1 MFNLK
6 EFQNDLVLEP
16 IVDKLNKFL
25 SKNKTQKVIKVIEEL
40 EILLDQ
46 SEHAVPTTYILSILA
61 EHDTALITE
70 RIIQKVETFL
80 YSDDT
85 KLRVNSLIVI
95 GFALLANQ
103 SLVKKYFNKFAEFL
117 TDQLDD
123 MRDNV
128 HFFLLELVKKN
139 PNLINSIKDNI
150 LKSLSVEQIKENL
163 LSLFNL
169 LGYCKDLGFNQL
181 YNLRDIS
188 KSLVSSYYDV
198 KPKIVADLLKVISQ
212 FFPDLKENNLEIVRI
227 DDLLDLLDKQFLMKK
242 YNFSKIS
249 RNSNLSLKDYI
260 KKIKNSEL
268 KDKKFFFYTKTKTNL
283 IFVYELERDK
293 LIDFF
298 EEDLK
303 ISKEKIQE
311 IFSQIIQDESEL
323 KVFIQTLINL
333 KIIKGYYSNLGLFYS
348 YNYIK
353 SRLVDD
359 LIQKGIINI
368 KKYNYLP
375 PPFIDGIIKDIR
387 LSQKD
392 KLLLGKNKNTYYSL
406 KKIQKQINREAAKN
420 SVIDLRSYRERLID
434 IDFINLIKNLPKGYL
449 SNYHKGTQWL
459 TNLGTLKI
467 SNEIQSSKI
476 FGFFDIIKNSKKINI
491 GQILL
496 IDVFD
501 HTVDQRSGIWD
512 KRKEVFYYSKYL
524 TEKIEEISS
533 ISDEGEKSNQIDLL
547 ARELN
552 IDKNLIVTKIDENLQ
567 LIGEEIKK
575 KDQIKASEYLE
586 KTGMDLETFI
596 KYIDELGITYFKK
609 DDLLIFNPVKI
620 EEAKKDIKY
629 LLLDK
634 SKSEDYLVLGNL
646 NIRSNLIENLTKDL
660 LKDGKL
666 KGLFYEHE
674 GQIQFFTERGIRNLM
689 LENSSIFSFSDLFYG
704 KDLNQD
710 EIELLRVIF
719 DDLIKNRKLKGTFDE
734 ETLTFSSDEVLF
746 AKDYNTVLFEFE
758 KNVNNYIQIFE
769 SEFEKIKKILTKKE
783 ETIFPQE
790 IKLIQEIIDKI
801 NERYVKWRSG
811 LDAFVRTVNKK
822 FLEDQGISVKKY
834 KEIFSTEEKKEL
846 KSFEEDPEVY
856 EQLNNFESWVKLF
869 NRLEVKYPNII
880 FYQKRLINNPE
891 NKDSKNKLLEL
902 MSELYLNSS

>member
-16 IVDKLNKFL
+16 IINKLNKFL
-25 SKNKTQKVIKVIEEL
+25 SKNKSPKVIKVIEEL
-40 EILLDQ
+40 ESLLDQ
-46 SEHAVPTTYILSILA
+46 SEYAVPVTYILSILA
-61 EHDTALITE
+61 EHETDLITE

-80 YSDDT
+80 DFDDA
-85 KLRVNSLIVI
+85 KLRVNSLIII

-103 SLVKKYFNKFAEFL
+103 GLVKKYFNKFAEYL
-117 TDQLDD
+117 TDQSND

-139 PNLINSIKDNI
+139 PNLVNSIKDNI
-150 LKSLSVEQIKENL
+150 LESLSMEQIKENL

-181 YNLRDIS
+181 YHLRDIS
-188 KSLVSSYYDV
+188 KSLILSYYDDV
-198 KPKIVADLLKVISQ
+198 KSEIVVNLLKVISR
-212 FFPDLKENNLEIVRI
+212 FFPDLKGDNLETLKI
-227 DDLLDLLDKQFLMKK
+227 DDLLDLLNKQFLMKK
-242 YNFSKIS
+242 YNFTKRSS
-249 RNSNLSLKDYI
+249 NSIITLKDYI
-260 KKIKNSEL
+260 RKIKKSDLEEKKI
-268 KDKKFFFYTKTKTNL
+268 FFYTKTKENF

-303 ISKEKIQE
+303 ISNERIQKT
-311 IFSQIIQDESEL
+311 FSPIIQDEPEL
-323 KVFIQTLINL
+323 KVFIQTLVNL

-353 SRLVDD
+353 SRLVND
-359 LIQKGIINI
+359 LIQKGIITI
-368 KKYNYLP
+368 KKYNYLLP
-375 PPFIDGIIKDIR
+375 QLIEGIIKDIR
-387 LSQKD
+387 HSQKD
-392 KLLLGKNKNTYYSL
+392 KLLLGKGKNTYYSL

-420 SVIDLRSYRERLID
+420 SVIDLKSYRERLID
-434 IDFINLIKNLPKGYL
+434 EDFINLIKNLPKDYL

-467 SNEIQSSKI
+467 SSEIQSSKI

-501 HTVDQRSGIWD
+501 QTVDYRSGIWD
-512 KRKEVFYYSKYL
+512 KRKEVFYYSKFL
-524 TEKIEEISS
+524 TEKIETISL
-533 ISDEGEKSNQIDLL
+533 ISDEEEKSKKIDLL
-547 ARELN
+547 AKELN
-552 IDKNLIVTKIDENLQ
+552 IEKNLIVTKIDENLQ
-567 LIGEEIKK
+567 LVAEEIKK
-575 KDQIKASEYLE
+575 KDKIKVNEYLE
-586 KTGMDLETFI
+586 KTGMDFEAFI
-596 KYIDELGITYFKK
+596 KFIEELGITYFKK
-609 DDLLIFNPVKI
+609 DDILIFNPVKI
-620 EEAKKDIKY
+620 EEVKNDIKH

-634 SKSEDYLVLGNL
+634 SKSEDYLALGNL
-646 NIRSNLIENLTKDL
+646 NIRSNLIEELIKDL

-666 KGLFYEHE
+666 KGLFNEHE
-674 GQIQFFTERGIRNLM
+674 GQIQFYTERGIRNLM
-689 LENSSIFSFSDLFYG
+689 LENSFIFSFSDLFYG
-704 KDLNQD
+704 KDLNKD
-710 EIELLRVIF
+710 EIELLREVF
-719 DDLIKNRKLKGTFDE
+719 DDLIRNRNLKGTFDE

-769 SEFEKIKKILTKKE
+769 LEFEKIKKILAKKE

-801 NERYVKWRSG
+801 NEKYVKWRSS
-811 LDAFVRTVNKK
+811 LDVFVRRANKK
-822 FLEDQGISVKKY
+822 FLEVQGVSVKKY
-834 KEIFSTEEKKEL
+834 KEIFSTQENKEL

-856 EQLNNFESWVKLF
+856 EHLNNFESWVKLF

-880 FYQKRLINNPE
+880 FYQKRLINNPDD
-891 NKDSKNKLLEL
+891 NDSKNKLLEL
-902 MSELYLNSS
+902 MSELYLN

>member
-1 MFNLK
+1 M
-6 EFQNDLVLEP
+6 
-16 IVDKLNKFL
+16 
-25 SKNKTQKVIKVIEEL
+25 
-40 EILLDQ
+40 
-46 SEHAVPTTYILSILA
+46 
-61 EHDTALITE
+61 
-70 RIIQKVETFL
+70 
-80 YSDDT
+80 
-85 KLRVNSLIVI
+85 
-95 GFALLANQ
+95 
-103 SLVKKYFNKFAEFL
+103 
-117 TDQLDD
+117 
-123 MRDNV
+123 
-128 HFFLLELVKKN
+128 
-139 PNLINSIKDNI
+139 
-150 LKSLSVEQIKENL
+150 
-163 LSLFNL
+163 
-169 LGYCKDLGFNQL
+169 
-181 YNLRDIS
+181 
-188 KSLVSSYYDV
+188 
-198 KPKIVADLLKVISQ
+198 
-212 FFPDLKENNLEIVRI
+212 
-227 DDLLDLLDKQFLMKK
+227 
-242 YNFSKIS
+242 
-249 RNSNLSLKDYI
+249 
-260 KKIKNSEL
+260 
-268 KDKKFFFYTKTKTNL
+268 
-283 IFVYELERDK
+283 
-293 LIDFF
+293 
-298 EEDLK
+298 
-303 ISKEKIQE
+303 
-311 IFSQIIQDESEL
+311 
-323 KVFIQTLINL
+323 
-333 KIIKGYYSNLGLFYS
+333 
-348 YNYIK
+348 
-353 SRLVDD
+353 
-359 LIQKGIINI
+359 
-368 KKYNYLP
+368 
-375 PPFIDGIIKDIR
+375 
-387 LSQKD
+387 
-392 KLLLGKNKNTYYSL
+392 
-406 KKIQKQINREAAKN
+406 
-420 SVIDLRSYRERLID
+420 
-434 IDFINLIKNLPKGYL
+434 
-449 SNYHKGTQWL
+449 
-459 TNLGTLKI
+459 
-467 SNEIQSSKI
+467 
-476 FGFFDIIKNSKKINI
+476 
-491 GQILL
+491 
-496 IDVFD
+496 
-501 HTVDQRSGIWD
+501 
-512 KRKEVFYYSKYL
+512 

-769 SEFEKIKKILTKKE
+769 SEFEKIKKILTKNE

-801 NERYVKWRSG
+801 NEKDVRWRGG
-811 LDAFVRTVNKK
+811 LDAFVRRANKK
-822 FLEDQGISVKKY
+822 FLEDQGVSIKKY
-834 KEIFSTEEKKEL
+834 KEIFSTQEKKEL

-856 EQLNNFESWVKLF
+856 EHLNNFESWVKLF
-869 NRLEVKYPNII
+869 NRLEMKYPNII

-891 NKDSKNKLLEL
+891 DKDSKNKLMESL
-902 MSELYLNSS
+902 SEFYLN

>member
-40 EILLDQ
+40 ESLLDQ
-46 SEHAVPTTYILSILA
+46 SEHAVPITYIFSILA
-61 EHDTALITE
+61 EHDAYLITE

-80 YSDDT
+80 YSADI

-103 SLVKKYFNKFAEFL
+103 SLVENYFNKFAEFL

-128 HFFLLELVKKN
+128 HFFLLELVRKN

-169 LGYCKDLGFNQL
+169 LGYCKDLDFNQL
-181 YNLRDIS
+181 YYLRDIS
-188 KSLVSSYYDV
+188 KSLVASYYEV
-198 KPKIVADLLKVISQ
+198 KPIIVADLLKVISR
-212 FFPDLKENNLEIVRI
+212 FFPDLKENDLATVRI

-260 KKIKNSEL
+260 KKIKKSEL
-268 KDKKFFFYTKTKTNL
+268 KDEKFFFYTKTKTNL

-303 ISKEKIQE
+303 ISKGKIQE
-311 IFSQIIQDESEL
+311 TFSQIIQDESEL

-375 PPFIDGIIKDIR
+375 PPFIEGIIKDIKF
-387 LSQKD
+387 SQKD
-392 KLLLGKNKNTYYSL
+392 KLLLGKDKNTYYSL

-524 TEKIEEISS
+524 TEKIEKISS
-533 ISDEGEKSNQIDLL
+533 ISDEGEKSKQIDLL

-629 LLLDK
+629 MLLDK
-634 SKSEDYLVLGNL
+634 SKSENYLVLGNL
-646 NIRSNLIENLTKDL
+646 NIRSNLIEDLTKDL

-674 GQIQFFTERGIRNLM
+674 GQIKFFTERGIRNLM

-734 ETLTFSSDEVLF
+734 ETLTFYSDEVLF
-746 AKDYNTVLFEFE
+746 AKDYNTVLFELE

-769 SEFEKIKKILTKKE
+769 SEFEKIKKILIKNE

-811 LDAFVRTVNKK
+811 LDAFVRRANKK
-822 FLEDQGISVKKY
+822 FLEDQGISIKKY
-834 KEIFSTEEKKEL
+834 KEIFSTQEKKEL
-846 KSFEEDPEVY
+846 KLFEDDPEVY
-856 EQLNNFESWVKLF
+856 ENLNNFESWVKLF

-880 FYQKRLINNPE
+880 FYQKRLMNNPE
-891 NKDSKNKLLEL
+891 DEDSKNKLMEL
-902 MSELYLNSS
+902 VSELYLNSS